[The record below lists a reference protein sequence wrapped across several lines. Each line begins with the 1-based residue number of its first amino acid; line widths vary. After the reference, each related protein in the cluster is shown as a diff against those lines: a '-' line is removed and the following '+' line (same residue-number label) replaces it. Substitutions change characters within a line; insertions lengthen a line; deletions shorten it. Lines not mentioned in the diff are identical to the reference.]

1 MAKSNKSN
9 NDRSNSM
16 NSNNKAGQ
24 ASIQNRAKQLD
35 PNQSS

>member
-1 MAKSNKSN
+1 MAKGNKSN

-16 NSNNKAGQ
+16 NSNNKANQ

-35 PNQSS
+35 PEQSS